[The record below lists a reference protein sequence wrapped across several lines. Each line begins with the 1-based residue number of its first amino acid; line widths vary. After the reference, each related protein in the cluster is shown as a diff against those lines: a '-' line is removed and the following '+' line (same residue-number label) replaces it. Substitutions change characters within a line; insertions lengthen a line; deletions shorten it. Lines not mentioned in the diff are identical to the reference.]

1 MASAVAGA
9 LLVMLTAGVVLGVA
23 AGPVWGAA
31 DPAPQPTMN
40 PSPQPPAQTPAT
52 PAPAATPPSS
62 SQPVAPPESSL
73 PSHPGEPVPSP
84 APGDGGVEGAGCGF
98 MDMACMAKQAVNGW
112 FADLVTSAAEPIC
125 DLLAQTVLGTP
136 PLDSPDMAR
145 AKNLWSVSQTIAN
158 TCYVLIITAGG
169 VLLIAGHSLP
179 GSELTPGQ
187 LVARLVGAFVVS
199 NLSLILIGFSITF
212 ANGLSG
218 AFLSAG
224 AEAMDPSR
232 VAKAIA
238 AYLAASL
245 IPNQPF
251 TVFIGLGVVVLAL
264 CLAVIYIIR
273 VALTMVLIAA
283 APVALM
289 FHALPLTDGLARLWW
304 RSISGVLAIGVC
316 QALILAT
323 AFRLLF
329 SDIEQSG
336 DSGDG
341 FPGLASGTGIDLLL
355 ALCLLWIMVRV
366 PSWVARTIWRAAQPN
381 ALTGL
386 VKSLILYRG
395 LGALTRR
402 RVPTGKPSPPSPPQ
416 SSFAPPRSPRQHF
429 RSVPTMPGPPR
440 RALEPLDTSRAA
452 LGPPG
457 PPDPPPALPPGAI
470 PMPSGA
476 IPMPSGQPPE
486 PALDSPT
493 GRRPR
498 QLALPI
504 PAAPDPSSKNTAR
517 RPTQLALPIPVT
529 RSPRSPSPSGGAA
542 SGGLPRVRSGQL
554 MLPGMPRRPVPR
566 RQLTLWIDPPKS
578 RRRR

>member
-1 MASAVAGA
+1 
-9 LLVMLTAGVVLGVA
+9 
-23 AGPVWGAA
+23 
-31 DPAPQPTMN
+31 
-40 PSPQPPAQTPAT
+40 
-52 PAPAATPPSS
+52 
-62 SQPVAPPESSL
+62 
-73 PSHPGEPVPSP
+73 
-84 APGDGGVEGAGCGF
+84 
-98 MDMACMAKQAVNGW
+98 MDMGCLAKQAVNGW
-112 FADLVTSAAEPIC
+112 FADLVTSAAEPVC

-136 PLDSPDMAR
+136 PLDSPGMVR
-145 AKNLWSVSQTIAN
+145 AKDLWGVSQTIAN

-187 LVARLVGAFVVS
+187 LVARLVGAFAGS
-199 NLSLILIGFSITF
+199 NLSLILIGYAITF

-224 AEAMDPSR
+224 AEAMEPSR
-232 VAKAIA
+232 VAEAIT

-245 IPNQPF
+245 VPNQPF
-251 TVFIGLGVVVLAL
+251 TIFIGLGVVVLAL
-264 CLAVIYIIR
+264 CLAFIYIIR

-289 FHALPLTDGLARLWW
+289 FHALPITDGLARLWW
-304 RSISGVLAIGVC
+304 RSITGVLAIGVC
-316 QALILAT
+316 QSLILAT

-329 SDIEQSG
+329 SDVDGQPG
-336 DSGDG
+336 DSGGG
-341 FPGLASGTGIDLLL
+341 FPGIASGAGIDLLL

-366 PSWVARTIWRAAQPN
+366 PSWVARTIWRAAQPS
-381 ALTGL
+381 ALTGM

-402 RVPTGKPSPPSPPQ
+402 RVPTGKSWTPSPPP
-416 SSFAPPRSPRQHF
+416 SSFASPRPPRQYF
-429 RSVPTMPGPPR
+429 RPVPTMPGLPR
-440 RALEPLDTSRAA
+440 PALAAPGTPSVA
-452 LGPPG
+452 LGSPG
-457 PPDPPPALPPGAI
+457 PSDPPLALPAGAI
-470 PMPSGA
+470 PMPPGA
-476 IPMPSGQPPE
+476 FPMPPGQPPE
-486 PALDSPT
+486 PHRDHQT

-498 QLALPI
+498 QLTLPI
-504 PAAPDPSSKNTAR
+504 SAAPGPAGKTTAR

-529 RSPRSPSPSGGAA
+529 RSPRSPAPGGAA
-542 SGGLPRVRSGQL
+542 AAGGRPRVRSGQL